1 MIFAEADL
9 PQATIDKAVG
19 PDYGFGLYM
28 HWPYCS
34 KICPYCDFNVY
45 AAKDRDSTP
54 LLNAIL
60 DDIRAHK
67 SVLSE
72 HPPLTSIFLGGGT
85 PSLLKPHEIEQIV
98 EASIRTFGLVDGG
111 EVTIEVN
118 PDHVAT
124 SDLKGWSVAG
134 INRVSLGVQALDD
147 VALSFLGRTHS
158 VSDAKNAVKAVERHF
173 ENFSCDLIY
182 ARPGQ
187 SLNEWK
193 TELAATLRLG
203 APHLS
208 LYELTIEERTAFGK
222 RAARGEILPLDDD
235 AQADLYELT
244 QDICDAAG
252 LPAYEVSNHALSE
265 AFESQHNHIYW
276 ANGDWIGVGP
286 GAHGRLTY
294 NGVRFRTEATRRP
307 ADYILGPMQKREKL
321 SSIDVARELIP
332 MGLRP
337 RGGLDLNRLYNLGF
351 ARLSV
356 DDLAPLIQAELMRVS
371 NETVSL
377 TPAGRLMADGIAKHI
392 AKGMNI

>member
-1 MIFAEADL
+1 MILAEADL
-9 PQATIDKAVG
+9 SEGTLEKAVG
-19 PDYGFGLYM
+19 PEYGFGLYM

-45 AAKDRDSTP
+45 AAKDRESTP

-67 SVLSE
+67 SVLYE

-85 PSLLKPHEIEQIV
+85 PSLLKSHEIEQIV
-98 EASIRTFGLVDGG
+98 ETSIKTFGLVDGG

-124 SDLKGWSVAG
+124 SDLKGWSLAG

-147 VALSFLGRTHS
+147 AALSFLGRTHS
-158 VSDAKNAVKAVERHF
+158 VSDAKDAVKAVERHF

-187 SLNEWK
+187 SLKEWQE
-193 TELAATLRLG
+193 ELGAALSLG
-203 APHLS
+203 APHVS

-222 RAARGEILPLDDD
+222 RAARGELNPLDDEV
-235 AQADLYELT
+235 QADLYEVT
-244 QDICDAAG
+244 QDICDSAG
-252 LPAYEVSNHALSE
+252 LPAYEVSNHAASE

-294 NGVRFRTEATRRP
+294 NGVRHRTEAARRP
-307 ADYILGPMQKREKL
+307 ADYIAGPTQQRATL
-321 SSIDVARELIP
+321 STIDVARELIP
-332 MGLRP
+332 MGVRP
-337 RGGLDLNRLYNLGF
+337 RAGLDINRLYDLGF
-351 ARLSV
+351 ARLSA
-356 DDLAPLIQAELMRVS
+356 DDLAPLIEAELIGVS
-371 NETVSL
+371 NDTVRL
-377 TPAGRLMADGIAKHI
+377 TAAGRLMADGIAKHL